1 MAAFLSL
8 RSRGSCNGQL
18 NYTLA
23 AFNIQHSQH
32 SLDETNYRIQL
43 GGKAMS
49 MASKYVPLN
58 PCATVQV
65 LSSGVKSA
73 PTLKAHSRESET
85 FVDFREKINFFI
97 GPHK

>member
-1 MAAFLSL
+1 MQGAAKLGLS
-8 RSRGSCNGQL
+8 
-18 NYTLA
+18 
-23 AFNIQHSQH
+23 SQY
-32 SLDETNYRIQL
+32 SLDETSYHIQL

-73 PTLKAHSRESET
+73 PTLKDFPSENQ
-85 FVDFREKINFFI
+85 V
-97 GPHK
+97 GHKPQTCFP